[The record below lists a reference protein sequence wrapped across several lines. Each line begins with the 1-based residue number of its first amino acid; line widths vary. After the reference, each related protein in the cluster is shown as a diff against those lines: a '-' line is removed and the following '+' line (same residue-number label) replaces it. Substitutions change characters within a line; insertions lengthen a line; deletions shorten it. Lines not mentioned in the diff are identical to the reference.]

1 MISKDVENFL
11 AQGIKL
17 MGLKLDDQ
25 SEVLIRLSNYFNEL
39 KKWNKKVNLV
49 GRQQDDQQI
58 LENHFLDSLTLVPL
72 LGKEEMTTEVLL
84 DVGTGAGFPG
94 LVLKAACPL
103 LSVVLVEPRR
113 NRYYF
118 LKHIARTLQLDGV
131 KMINVRLETD
141 KLPKELRNRKFTFIT
156 SRAFTDI
163 EKFAELTRELLAP
176 AGRIVCMKGPR
187 GQTDLRVFQQQKK
200 FSKVY
205 RVGSKKVKLPFS
217 GVERQLIILQK

>member
-131 KMINVRLETD
+131 KMINVRLT
-141 KLPKELRNRKFTFIT
+141 
-156 SRAFTDI
+156 A
-163 EKFAELTRELLAP
+163 
-176 AGRIVCMKGPR
+176 
-187 GQTDLRVFQQQKK
+187 
-200 FSKVY
+200 
-205 RVGSKKVKLPFS
+205 
-217 GVERQLIILQK
+217 